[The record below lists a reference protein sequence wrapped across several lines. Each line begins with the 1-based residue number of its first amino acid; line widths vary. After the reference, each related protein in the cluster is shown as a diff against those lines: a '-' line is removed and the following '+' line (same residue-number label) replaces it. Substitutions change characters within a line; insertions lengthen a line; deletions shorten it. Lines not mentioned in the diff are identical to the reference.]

1 MGRLVLVSNR
11 VADMGQ
17 SAQAGGVAVALAEN
31 LRQQGGLWLGWDG
44 TVSEEVGMDAQLVQF
59 SDKVSIATTP
69 ITPSEHKQ
77 YYLGYS
83 NSVLWPVLHNRLD
96 LAQFEAGFYNVYLE
110 VNRRF
115 AKLLHSHLEP
125 DDVIWVH
132 DYHFIS
138 FAAELRR
145 LGASNPIGFFLH
157 IPFAPSQ
164 AFLALPEHRELA
176 QAFSNYDFIGFQ
188 TTVDVAQFINSMR
201 QGVGGQILQDGRV
214 RILDR
219 AVSVGSIPVSI
230 DVREFAPAPAPAS
243 MAATASRPAGT
254 LAKPARLIGIDRL
267 DYTKGLPQKF
277 RAFGRFLEKYPAY
290 RNKVVLAQIAPPT
303 RESLEAYSD
312 IRVEL
317 ETLSGSINGRFGDL
331 DWVPIQYI
339 HRARPRSSLRAVYRT
354 SKVGLVT
361 PLRDGMNL
369 VAKEYVA
376 AQDPNDPGVLI
387 LSQFA
392 GAAEELASALIVNPY
407 NIEEIADAIAKAL
420 NLSLDERKAR
430 HGDMLSRIMQHDTFA
445 WCNDFLAAL
454 DNARTRD
461 TSATPGHPGSL
472 SGRLRE
478 LETVLNRSPAARQ
491 KDAVGSSP
499 ARIATASPTA
509 TRRVSRD
516 EGRRPI

>member
-17 SAQAGGVAVALAEN
+17 LVQAGGVAVALAEN
-31 LRQQGGLWLGWDG
+31 LRRHGGLWLGWDG
-44 TVSEEVGMDAQLVQF
+44 TVSEDLGADARIVRVAD
-59 SDKVSIATTP
+59 SITIATTP
-69 ITPSEHKQ
+69 LTPSEHKQ

-96 LAQFEAGFYNVYLE
+96 LAQFEAGFYNEYLD

-115 AKLLHSHLEP
+115 AKLLVPHLGPE
-125 DDVIWVH
+125 DIVWVH

-145 LGASNPIGFFLH
+145 LGAGNPIGFFLH
-157 IPFAPSQ
+157 IPFAPSL

-176 QAFSNYDFIGFQ
+176 RAFANYDFIGFQ
-188 TTVDVAQFINSMR
+188 TTVDVAQFIDSMR
-201 QGVGGQILQDGRV
+201 QAVGGQILQDGRV

-230 DVREFAPAPAPAS
+230 DVSEFAPAPLQAGRPAPAL
-243 MAATASRPAGT
+243 RPA
-254 LAKPARLIGIDRL
+254 ASIDKPARLIGIDRL

-277 RAFGRFLEKYPAY
+277 RAYRRFLEKYPVY

-317 ETLSGSINGRFGDL
+317 ETLSGSINGQFGDL

-354 SKVGLVT
+354 SRVALVT

-376 AQDPNDPGVLI
+376 AQDPSDPGVLI
-387 LSQFA
+387 LSRFA
-392 GAAEELASALIVNPY
+392 GAAEELAGALIVNPY
-407 NIEEIADAIAKAL
+407 NTEEVADAIAEAL
-420 NLSLDERKAR
+420 NMSLADRKQR
-430 HGDMLSRIMQHDTFA
+430 HGDMLNRIARHDTFA
-445 WCNDFLAAL
+445 WCNEFLTAL
-454 DNARTRD
+454 TNVRSK
-461 TSATPGHPGSL
+461 SAVASPEHPGSL
-472 SGRLRE
+472 QDRLRE
-478 LETVLNRSPAARQ
+478 LETVRNRSAAVPNRERDAARL
-491 KDAVGSSP
+491 SP
-499 ARIATASPTA
+499 ALEHAAIPNSSNRAARAQTP
-509 TRRVSRD
+509 
-516 EGRRPI
+516 